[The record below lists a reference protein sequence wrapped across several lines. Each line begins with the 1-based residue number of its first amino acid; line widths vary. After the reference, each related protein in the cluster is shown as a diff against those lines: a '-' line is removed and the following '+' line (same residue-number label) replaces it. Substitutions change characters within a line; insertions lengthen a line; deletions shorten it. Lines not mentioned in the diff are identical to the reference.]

1 MNIGRLAAI
10 TLAAF
15 TIAATGSLPASAQ
28 QAPYELNVI
37 LALTGPAA
45 FIGKAEQQ
53 SLQLLEGI
61 VNKSGGL
68 AGRPIKFVIADDASN
83 AAVSVQLA
91 NGLIAKNIP
100 VLLGPSFTATC
111 LSVGPLLVK
120 TGPVGYCFSPAIAPP
135 PGSFQYSATVSTH
148 DDARAIARYFRE
160 KGWTKI
166 ALIATTDASGQQFEA
181 SLDDAL
187 KLPENKSMTLGAR
200 EHFNPTDLSAA
211 SLAERVKIAAP
222 QAMIAW
228 AAGTPTGTILRGIH
242 DVGLEIPTAIGNG
255 NMIHAQLAQY
265 ASFLPK
271 ELYFPGR
278 RALVFDPA
286 APGPVRTASK
296 TFFDAF
302 KSIDAKPSLPS
313 TLSWDPAQLVIDGLR
328 KLGPNATAAQL
339 NDFIQHQ
346 NHWAGINGFYDFTT
360 GNQRGLG
367 IEAVVMDRWDPAT
380 SDFVVVS
387 KGGGALK

>member
-1 MNIGRLAAI
+1 VIIRRVLALAI
-10 TLAAF
+10 ASLFVSTLGTA
-15 TIAATGSLPASAQ
+15 PASAQ

-45 FIGKAEQQ
+45 FIGKSEQQ

-61 VNKSGGL
+61 VNKGGGIN
-68 AGRPIKFVIADDASN
+68 GRPIKFTIADDASN

-91 NGLIAKNIP
+91 NALIAKNIP
-100 VLLGPSFTATC
+100 VILGPTFTATC
-111 LSVGPLLVK
+111 LAVGPLVK
-120 TGPVGYCFSPAIAPP
+120 TGPVDYCFSPAISPP

-148 DDARAIARYFRE
+148 DDARAMVRFYRE

-187 KLPENKSMTLGAR
+187 KLPENKTVTLAAR
-200 EHFNPTDLSAA
+200 EHFTPTDLSAA
-211 SLAERVKIAAP
+211 ALAERVKAAAP

-228 AAGTPTGTILRGIH
+228 AAGTPTGTILRGMH
-242 DVGLEIPTAIGNG
+242 DAGLDVPTAIGNG
-255 NMIHAQLAQY
+255 NMIHAQLLQY
-265 ASFLPK
+265 AAFLPK

-278 RALVFDPA
+278 RALVYDPS
-286 APGPVRTASK
+286 APPAVRTAAK
-296 TFFDAF
+296 TYFDAY
-302 KSIDAKPSLPS
+302 KSIDAKPNFASA
-313 TLSWDPAQLVIDGLR
+313 LSWDPAMLVLDGL
-328 KLGPNATAAQL
+328 KKIGTSGTAAQL
-339 NDFIQHQ
+339 NDFIQGQ
-346 NHWAGINGFYDFTT
+346 DHWAGINGFYDFKT

-367 IEAVVMDRWDPAT
+367 IDAVVMDRWDPAT
-380 SDFVVVS
+380 TDFIIVS